1 MDILLIVAT
10 LVVAVAGLYVAAT
23 FNRRTRQNFTPLIDG
38 ALKDVT
44 EQIEDLRG
52 RIRMITDD
60 LQQDRDQAR
69 LDARKTQGCL
79 DHADSRMTSLAHQI
93 STELGT
99 IRRLVEQLGASEIGA
114 REIGAREIGG
124 AQTPGEDPESAH
136 EPDTAEISGAP
147 VPSPRTTWW
156 EHPTPPTQ

>member
-23 FNRRTRQNFTPLIDG
+23 FNRRTRANFTPLIDG

-44 EQIEDLRG
+44 GQIEDLRG
-52 RIRMITDD
+52 RIRTITDD

-69 LDARKTQGCL
+69 LDARKVEGRL
-79 DHADSRMTSLAHQI
+79 DHADSRMTSLAHEI
-93 STELGT
+93 STELDT
-99 IRRLVEQLGASEIGA
+99 IRRLVERL
-114 REIGAREIGG
+114 
-124 AQTPGEDPESAH
+124 AQTPGADPEPAH
-136 EPDTAEISGAP
+136 EPDTAEISSAP

-156 EHPTPPTQ
+156 EHPPSPSA